1 MTEVII
7 AIGSNT
13 NQKTNI
19 ELADVYIKELFNKE
33 QIEISRSVWTKPIGI
48 KSDLFLNQI
57 IIFYT
62 LCNYETVCNRLD
74 MIEKRMHSS
83 SELKRSG
90 IVYIDLDILKFGNKI
105 FHENDWQRDYIKTL
119 LSEF

>member
-13 NQKTNI
+13 NQKNNI

-74 MIEKRMHSS
+74 IIEKRMHSS